1 MREYEYGEGRVRNM
15 WRSAL
20 FAIVLLCLASITV
33 LADPADARDDGDATY
48 REEGII
54 EIHLDTALAQSVK
67 YGLRVYEGRV
77 ADITDESTP
86 IKDIEKVMI
95 THYGKTEKD
104 FSTPKRA
111 MSELKDMDAGLYALE
126 LYDEEKKVGS
136 RWIDMTVYGVKI
148 LGTEFYVQKDG
159 KVEIEAEVYYETA
172 CTLDWSSSDESV
184 ATVSGSGLKIEVNG
198 LEYGEVTIT
207 ATIHEDTQ
215 YKDTCTVIVYKQ
227 ATDILLDPESATL
240 YYDDPARNTVTIQ
253 ATPVPQDDPAVKVL
267 LEWSS
272 DNESVATVD
281 ENGVVTGLSRGTA
294 TITVTDKLSGIS
306 KECKI
311 TVRNTPSPPG
321 PTPPG
326 PTPPGP
332 TPPGPIAPTDVEI
345 EPEEVTLKV
354 DETFTLTAILLPEG
368 SVWPLEW
375 SSSDPSIVS
384 VAEDGTITAHAIGDA
399 TVTVRAGL
407 LWATCL
413 VHVVPVPITVKVEA
427 DDMEV
432 GGYQKARV
440 IVEPP
445 GSEIEPISWS
455 SSDESVA
462 TVDSAG
468 MIHAV
473 GVGEVTI
480 TVTMSDGQ
488 TASVTIK
495 VLPVPEPEPGDHSG
509 NWCTWFWIIILIVI
523 IIELVLAVR
532 FKRRYDELEDEVN
545 AS

>member
-1 MREYEYGEGRVRNM
+1 MREYECSEGRVRNL

-33 LADPADARDDGDATY
+33 LAEPADARDDGDATY

-54 EIHLDTALAQSVK
+54 EIHLDAALAQHVI
-67 YGLRVYEGRV
+67 YGLKIYEGKV
-77 ADITDESTP
+77 ASHEPEP
-86 IKDIEKVMI
+86 IKDIAKVAIGRPGVVM
-95 THYGKTEKD
+95 KD
-104 FSTPKRA
+104 FTTPRDAETKDI
-111 MSELKDMDAGLYALE
+111 LKNMDAGYYALE
-126 LYDEEKKVGS
+126 LYDEEGKVNS

-148 LGTEFYVQKDG
+148 LGEQFYVLKDG
-159 KVEIEAEVYYETA
+159 KIEIEAEVYYETA

-207 ATIHEDTQ
+207 ATIHEDTH
-215 YKDTCTVIVYKQ
+215 YKDTCTVIVYKP

-240 YYDDPARNTVTIQ
+240 YYDDPAKNKVTVQ

-345 EPEEVTLKV
+345 EPEEVTLMV

-384 VAEDGTITAHAIGDA
+384 VTEDGTITAHAVGDA

-432 GGYQKARV
+432 GGFQKARV